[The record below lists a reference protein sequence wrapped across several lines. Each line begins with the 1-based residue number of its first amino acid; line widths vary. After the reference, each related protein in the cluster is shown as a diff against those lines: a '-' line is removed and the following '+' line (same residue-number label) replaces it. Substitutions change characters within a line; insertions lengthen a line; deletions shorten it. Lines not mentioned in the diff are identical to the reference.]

1 MINGFDQHS
10 SSLLASEDLVQT
22 QYRGHGHGHNNAN
35 GTAHNNNNN
44 TNTTDTNTNNS
55 RAVFKKTYPVVQVE
69 APETLPEG
77 YTFDV
82 EVNHEILTVTVVS
95 LECRV
100 SGIECSVWYH
110 NMMHSQ
116 CNSIRMVQCIVDSEK
131 CIVGLK
137 KKFISEYDD

>member
-22 QYRGHGHGHNNAN
+22 QYRGHGHGHGRGHNNAN
-35 GTAHNNNNN
+35 GTANDNTNN
-44 TNTTDTNTNNS
+44 TNTNTSTSTNTNNS

-82 EVNHEILTVTVVS
+82 EVNHDILTVTVVS
-95 LECRV
+95 LECV
-100 SGIECSVWYH
+100 SSIEY
-110 NMMHSQ
+110 
-116 CNSIRMVQCIVDSEK
+116 
-131 CIVGLK
+131 
-137 KKFISEYDD
+137 